1 MRVKKL
7 VLISLLVG
15 FLVSCSNLFDY
26 SPYTLDFS
34 EDERDLNRKNAE
46 LLQSKQSTFLN
57 SDTITVAFTGDTH
70 RFYSEWEGFVEK
82 VNQITNIDFVIHVG
96 DFTDF
101 GLPRQ
106 YQWGSR
112 IMNQLNVPYLVTVGN
127 HDLVGV
133 GHQAFLEMFGPVDFS
148 FIVGHTKFILLNN
161 NSREFAY
168 SGQVPDL
175 DWLENELSYNE
186 NFDSALLIFHV
197 PLNDNDFDANMRDDF
212 IGILNS
218 SPSIIAAVHGHI
230 HDFEVY
236 MLDDCSVP
244 MINVWG
250 VEHKALTVLKINKS
264 GYEIENHS
272 F

>member
-1 MRVKKL
+1 MKKF

-15 FLVSCSNLFDY
+15 MLASCSNLFDY

-46 LLQSKQSTFLN
+46 LLQSKQSTFLY

-70 RFYSEWEGFVEK
+70 RFYREWEEFVEK
-82 VNQITNIDFVIHVG
+82 VNQIANVDFVIHVG

-112 IMNQLNVPYLVTVGN
+112 IMNQLNVPYLVAVGN
-127 HDLVGV
+127 HDLVGI
-133 GHQAFLEMFGPVDFS
+133 GQQAFLEMFGPLGFS
-148 FIVGHTKFILLNN
+148 VIVGRTKLIILNN

-168 SGQVPDL
+168 SGEVPDI
-175 DWLENELSYNE
+175 DWLENELSHNE
-186 NFDSALLIFHV
+186 TFDNALLIFHV
-197 PLNDNDFDANMRDDF
+197 PLNDSDFDANMRDDF
-212 IGILNS
+212 IRILNS

-230 HDFEVY
+230 HNFEAY